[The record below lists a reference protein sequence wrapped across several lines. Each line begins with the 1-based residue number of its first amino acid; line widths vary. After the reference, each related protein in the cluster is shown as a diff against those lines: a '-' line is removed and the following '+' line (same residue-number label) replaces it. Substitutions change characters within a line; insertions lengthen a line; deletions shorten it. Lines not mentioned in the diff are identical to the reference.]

1 MGMRQNMKQNFDGSQ
16 VLITGGMGFIGSNL
30 AHRLVGLGARVTILD
45 AILPQNGGNPA
56 NLDGIS
62 NNTEIVIDDIR
73 NTDTVR
79 RLVAHKDY
87 IFNLAGQVGVSA
99 GLKNSIMDFDISCLG
114 QLNLLESC
122 RALNRDARIVF
133 ASSRL
138 VYQRNLPIPVDENA
152 PLEPISIYGVHK
164 MTVEQYHRLFNQMY
178 GMPTVCLR
186 ITNPYGPRQRIQG
199 GKYGIVNWFVALAMK
214 NDTIK
219 VFGDGAQLRDY
230 LYIDDLTEIFLRCA
244 LLPEMQGQV
253 YNAGSGEGIS
263 LVEMA
268 RAVVETTG
276 AGNIEH
282 VPWPENQARTETGG
296 FVAKIDKL
304 VAATDF
310 RPQTNLRHGLQK
322 TVDFIKQETGGTKT
336 A

>member
-1 MGMRQNMKQNFDGSQ
+1 MRQDMRQDFDGSQ

-30 AHRLVGLGARVTILD
+30 AHRLVSLGARVTILD
-45 AILPQNGGNPA
+45 AMLPQNGGNPV
-56 NLDGIS
+56 NLDGIT

-73 NTDTVR
+73 NVDTMR
-79 RLVAHKDY
+79 RLLAGKDY

-99 GLKNSIMDFDISCLG
+99 GLKNSAMDFDISCLG

-122 RALNRDARIVF
+122 RAINRRARIVF

-138 VYQRNLPIPVDENA
+138 VYQRNLPVPVDENA
-152 PLEPISIYGVHK
+152 PLKPLSIYGIHK
-164 MTVEQYHRLFNQMY
+164 LTVEQYHRLFNQIY
-178 GMPTVCLR
+178 GLSTVCLR

-199 GKYGIVNWFVALAMK
+199 GNYGIVNWFLYLAMK

-244 LLPEMQGQV
+244 LLPEMEGQV
-253 YNAGSGEGIS
+253 YNAGSGEGTT

-282 VPWPENQARTETGG
+282 VPWPENQARTETGD

-310 RPQTNLRHGLQK
+310 RPQTGLRQGLQK
-322 TVDFIKQETGGTKT
+322 TVGFLKQETGQAET